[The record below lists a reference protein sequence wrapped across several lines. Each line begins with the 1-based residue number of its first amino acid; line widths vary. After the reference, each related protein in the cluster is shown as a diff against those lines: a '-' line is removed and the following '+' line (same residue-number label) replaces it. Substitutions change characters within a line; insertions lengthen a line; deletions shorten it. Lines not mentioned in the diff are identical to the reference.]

1 MVQKIIEISLKN
13 RYIVLLL
20 AIGLFVWGISAIKKN
35 PIDAI
40 PDLSENQVIVFTEWM
55 GRSPQVME
63 DQVTYPLV
71 SNLQGVPKV
80 KNIRAVSMFG
90 MSFVYVIFEDDVD
103 VYWARTRVLERLNYA
118 QRLLPQGVTPALG
131 PDGTGVGHIFW
142 YHLDAPKMDLGEQ
155 RALQDW
161 YVKFALQT
169 VPGVAEVASYG
180 GFEKQYQLV
189 VDPVKLQYYNISLM
203 DVMNKVK
210 ANNNDVGGRKFEM
223 SDMAYIIRGLGYVKN
238 KEDIENIALGNY
250 NGIPVSVKD
259 IGQVQMGGD
268 LRLGIFDANGNG
280 EVVGGIVVMRYG
292 ENADQVIKAV
302 KEKLKDVEKGLPEGV
317 KFKTSYDRSTL
328 IEAAI
333 DTIKSKII
341 EEIIVVAVIV
351 ILFLFHWR
359 SALSIII
366 QIPVTIA
373 ISFILLNA
381 FGLSSNI
388 MSLTGIALAI
398 GVIVDNGIIM
408 SENAYRN
415 LSLWQKNNHSTT
427 KQDSHE
433 KMV

>member
-1 MVQKIIEISLKN
+1 MIPKIISWSLKN

-20 AIGLFVWGISAIKKN
+20 AAGLFVWGILNIKKN

-55 GRSPQVME
+55 GRGPQIME

-71 SNLQGVPKV
+71 SNLQGIPKV
-80 KNIRAVSMFG
+80 KNIRGTSMFG

-118 QRLLPQGVTPALG
+118 QRLLPNGVTPTLG
-131 PDGTGVGHIFW
+131 PDGTGVGHVFW
-142 YHLDAPKMDLGEQ
+142 YTLDTKNLDLGEQ

-161 YVKFALQT
+161 YVKLALQT
-169 VPGVAEVASYG
+169 VPGVAEVASFG

-189 VDPVKLQYYNISLM
+189 IDPVKLQFYNISLM

-210 ANNNDVGGRKFEM
+210 ASNNDVGGRKFEM
-223 SDMAYIIRGLGYVKN
+223 SDMAYIIRGLGYIKN
-238 KEDIENIALGNY
+238 KEDIESIAVGNN
-250 NGIPVSVKD
+250 NGIPVRVKD
-259 IGQVQMGGD
+259 IGTVQMGGD
-268 LRLGIFDANGNG
+268 LRLGIFDENGEG

-292 ENADQVIKAV
+292 ENADKVINAV
-302 KEKLKDVEKGLPEGV
+302 KEKMKDVQKGLPEGV
-317 KFKTSYDRSTL
+317 SFKTAYDRSEL

-333 DTIKSKII
+333 GNIKIKLV
-341 EEIIVVAVIV
+341 EEMAVVALIV
-351 ILFLFHWR
+351 IIFLFHWR

-366 QIPVTIA
+366 QIPITIA
-373 ISFILLNA
+373 ISFILLNM
-381 FGLSSNI
+381 FGISSNI

-408 SENAYRN
+408 SENAYRH
-415 LSLWQKNNHSTT
+415 LSDYQNKPPQNI
-427 KQDSHE
+427 Q
-433 KMV
+433 